1 MTTSSVADRGGLPAA
16 PSLIGATLLLVCLT
30 LLHFHGMPRFQ
41 TAGQPVTYL
50 ETGPVRLQ
58 VSATETASARMEIM
72 HPRHGAGFVRI
83 EAQLA
88 ATGIA
93 RGDRPW
99 HQGRLVA
106 IQVGPEGRRRMD
118 LPHVIA
124 RLNGDRTSRVYR
136 ATFRMAEDTVA
147 VLLRAEILRTTGTL
161 DLQSL
166 RLQPLTERPGFSGG
180 SRFIAGGWLLLALMI
195 SLWVLRSGWH
205 RRWRPG
211 LVYLVAAP
219 ALMLSVAPAAVTAPL
234 RLGVARNLDVA
245 GMAGETGRAAEAAL
259 STNLFSLAKAGHVA
273 MFATVGATMVF
284 AIGWRR
290 TGGARRFF
298 LALGLSAC
306 FGLVAEMLQLFSPN
320 RTATLLD
327 VSINLVSAT
336 GGVLIATLALLI
348 WNRLVWS
355 RHWPLTG

>member
-1 MTTSSVADRGGLPAA
+1 MTTSSAADPGLPAA
-16 PSLIGATLLLVCLT
+16 PLLIGATLLLVCLT
-30 LLHFHGMPRFQ
+30 LLQFHGMPRFQ
-41 TAGQPVTYL
+41 PAGQPVTYP

-58 VSATETASARMEIM
+58 VSAAETSPGRIEIM
-72 HPRHGAGFVRI
+72 HPRTGEDFVRI

-88 ATGIA
+88 ATAIA
-93 RGDRPW
+93 RGKRPW
-99 HQGRLVA
+99 QQGRLVA
-106 IQVGPEGRRRMD
+106 IQVGPEGRQRMD
-118 LPHVIA
+118 LPHVVA
-124 RLNGDRTSRVYR
+124 RLNGDRASRVYH
-136 ATFRMAEDTVA
+136 ATFRMAKDTVG

-161 DLQSL
+161 DLQGL

-195 SLWVLRSGWH
+195 SSWVVLSGWH

-219 ALMLSVAPAAVTAPL
+219 TLMLSVAPAAVTAPL
-234 RLGVARNLDVA
+234 RLGIARNLDVA

-273 MFATVGATMVF
+273 MFATVGATMVL

-290 TGGARRFF
+290 TASARRFF

-348 WNRLVWS
+348 WNRLGWS
-355 RHWPLTG
+355 RH